1 MLSET
6 NLGNSVLQDQFSVDG
21 FHLTFRFDNIK
32 NGRGILL
39 YAQEDITIQLPNYDF
54 IFVWNLFPWNK

>member
-1 MLSET
+1 MPSET
-6 NLGNSVLQDQFSVDG
+6 NLDKSVSQYQFLIDG

-39 YAQEDITIQLPNYDF
+39 YAQEDIPAKLPRCDF
-54 IFVWNLFPWNK
+54 TFG